1 MRAFTS
7 EAAAGA
13 ADLDL
18 HRGGSAAAA
27 AASIALLVLGHVA
40 PAQVGTWRLTE
51 ADLATGTRTLS
62 PGEVVEAIGGG
73 AVLAEQSVGRD
84 RAAGGWALR
93 LTTGER
99 VRGTPVALS
108 DDAITVET
116 PDFGR
121 IDVPLD
127 EAAALVL
134 GEAAGEA
141 DDGGTSGE
149 RPASDE
155 VLLANGDRL
164 SGFVSGLEDGRLT
177 VEADDGGPAEVAL
190 EDVRR
195 LRFADTGVEPERP
208 EAAARVLLADGSELA
223 VGAFEAVAGGFR
235 VVWRGREAT
244 LATAD
249 VLAAEPV
256 DGAVAWLADL
266 PPAGIEHAPYLTAAS
281 PPRAFAGMGGAEARD
296 VVASSRTTIAY
307 DLPPGGWDR
316 LATAVSID
324 GDRPRGDAAVRVLV
338 DGVAAFSRDSLT
350 AADGVVPVSVDLPA
364 GAATVTLV
372 VDYGRLLDVQ
382 DRVRWHRPALVRGGG

>member
-1 MRAFTS
+1 MRRRS
-7 EAAAGA
+7 DEA

-18 HRGGSAAAA
+18 HRGRSAAAA
-27 AASIALLVLGHVA
+27 AASVALLVLGHVA
-40 PAQVGTWRLTE
+40 WAQVGTWRLTE

-73 AVLAEQSVGRD
+73 AVLAEQSVERD

-99 VRGTPVALS
+99 VRGTPVALG

-134 GEAAGEA
+134 GEA
-141 DDGGTSGE
+141 DDGGTSGG

-164 SGFVSGLEDGRLT
+164 SGFVSGLDDGRLT

-296 VVASSRTTIAY
+296 VVAGSRTTIAY
-307 DLPPGGWDR
+307 DLPPGGWGR
-316 LATAVSID
+316 LVTAVSID

-338 DGVAAFSRDSLT
+338 DGEAAFSRDSLT
-350 AADGVVPVSVDLPA
+350 AADGAVPVSVDLPP

-382 DRVRWHRPALVRGGG
+382 DRVRWRRPALVRAGG